1 MSTRPPSSRLE
12 AQRAQQGHL
21 LGAFAREAVY
31 AGALVLAGASVL
43 YVCILLPSRL
53 KTDRL
58 REQRDELKAEK
69 AQLEKEVADLR
80 AEAKALES
88 DPWAIER
95 ALRRRLGFLRPNE
108 HVLKAR
114 S

>member
-1 MSTRPPSSRLE
+1 MSRPPSSRLE
-12 AQRAQQGHL
+12 AQRQQAYWAT
-21 LGAFAREAVY
+21 AFLREAVH

-69 AQLEKEVADLR
+69 AQLEKEVQDLR

-95 ALRRRLGFLRPNE
+95 ALRRRLGFLRPGE